1 MNNSLF
7 DEFNSIPS
15 KQWKN
20 RIQYELDGADYNETL
35 VWESVEGIK
44 VRPFYHG
51 DDSQTVAV
59 STQTSPW
66 QILHPIYVQDVEK
79 TILNAKAILQKGIE
93 SLYFTVP
100 HTNIDLEQLLRALPK
115 EIVYFFRCS
124 FLEEAH
130 LKKFIRWAEQQQ
142 YTIHILVDPIHQLL
156 SDGNWFHQVEQDFK
170 ILESLVV
177 AHPSVNIVIDTK
189 RYQNAGA
196 NIIQQVA
203 YACSHFN
210 EYLTRLTAIK
220 QPIFVEVALGS
231 NYFFEIAKLKALRIL
246 FDLIGQEYKEHQL
259 DYKIIA
265 MPTKRNK
272 TVYASKINQM
282 RTATEC
288 MSAVWGGADY
298 ISPLPFDFLHRKDN
312 FASQEMARNQ
322 LLILKNECS
331 TTAVNNPTD
340 GTYYIDYLSKQ
351 IAEKALDIFKQI
363 EKAEGLITSLHQGT
377 IQRKIEE
384 AATKEQELFQANQE
398 VLVGINSL
406 TSAREQL
413 HDQMELYPFVK
424 QNPRKTLIIPL
435 IERRLAELEE
445 QRRLTAETK

>member
-20 RIQYELDGADYNETL
+20 RIQYELHGADYNETL
-35 VWESVEGIK
+35 IWESLEGIK

-51 DDSQTVAV
+51 DDSRVIAV
-59 STQTSPW
+59 STQTA
-66 QILHPIYVQDVEK
+66 QAQMVHPIYIQDVEK
-79 TILNAKAILQKGIE
+79 TILNAKSILQKGTE
-93 SLYFTVP
+93 SIYFTVP
-100 HTNIDLEQLLRALPK
+100 HANIDLEQLLRALPR
-115 EIVYFFRCS
+115 EVVYFFRCS
-124 FLEEAH
+124 FLEETYLHKLA
-130 LKKFIRWAEQQQ
+130 LWAEQHQ

-156 SDGNWFHQVEQDFK
+156 SDGNWFHNVEQDFK
-170 ILESLVV
+170 ILESLLSK
-177 AHPSVNIVIDTK
+177 HQSVCLVIDTK

-196 NIIQQVA
+196 NTIQQVA

-220 QPIFVEVALGS
+220 QPLFIEVAMGS

-246 FDLIGQEYKEHQL
+246 VDLIGKEYKEHQL
-259 DYKIIA
+259 DCKIIA
-265 MPTKRNK
+265 TPTKRNK

-288 MSAVWGGADY
+288 MSAFLGGADY
-298 ISPLPFDFLHRKDN
+298 VGNVPFDALYRKDN

-322 LLILKNECS
+322 LFILKNDS
-331 TTAVNNPTD
+331 YTTAVNNPTE
-340 GTYYIDYLSKQ
+340 GAYYIEDLTKQ

-363 EKAEGLITSLHQGT
+363 EKAEGFITSLHQGT

-384 AATKEQELFQANQE
+384 SATKEQELFRSNQE
-398 VLVGINSL
+398 ILVGINSL
-406 TSAREQL
+406 ASTREQL
-413 HDQMELYPFVK
+413 HDQLELYPFVK